1 MAERVVETQ
10 VIEVKTRGVKGAE
23 QEVRRLADAER
34 RAKDELE
41 ALRAVDRKSVAD
53 AKAHE
58 AALRAQRVE
67 VQKLSRE
74 SRSAR
79 GSLNDMRQAERAAA
93 AEARAAASAARA
105 AGQERARAAREEA
118 KAVEGLARAERDL
131 ARARE
136 AAARQDRE
144 AYSRGLSQQT
154 ARIGQNIAGRREAIA
169 AANARLRELGADP
182 DNVRARRSARLGM
195 AQGFAGGLGS
205 AGLGLLG
212 AVGGTAVG
220 AAGLG
225 LREVVQRGQAF
236 GGQRA
241 ALEAALGS
249 RGAADRRIAEIRATG
264 AGLEGGLATANRL
277 GGLGLDSSARSV
289 RSVAAIAA
297 GSPGKTTSDFAEAL
311 ADAVT
316 GENERLK
323 EFGIRASKD
332 GDKVRYTFRGITTE
346 VQNNAQAIQEYFN
359 KLGESPQFSG
369 ALERQVNSLQ
379 GALGTV
385 SDEITLLASE
395 VYDSGVGEALGEI
408 VNEIA
413 SMVRQVQGGGAKAI
427 GKTLGDALRSA
438 WKEAKELIGP
448 VKELPERLRGVIET
462 AGSFASTLIKIAGAA
477 KDVTEAVGPTNVA
490 LASLALKLIGVNG
503 PLGLVAA
510 GGLALGTAFAAAGK
524 YAVDLAY
531 EIGGLDSAITKFER
545 KQEELQKK
553 HDHDVATG
561 QLRDQIAATK
571 EQNRRAGDI
580 ETAATAAG
588 GRFRAARLREMG
600 ESEATLTDS
609 QRKTLDAE
617 ERRVVNEVRRSAGG
631 IGAATSG
638 SANLR
643 EGSEA
648 ARAGDQFA
656 AAAERRADSAEL
668 GRLMKKKGTKGAR
681 LTKSEQK
688 RLGELET
695 KYDLPSTQGYKKPG
709 KPDLSAFGEDV
720 EGEIKRMSEDA
731 GRVAG
736 LRAIRSGL
744 GEREADRIAKRTE
757 KESAERLRQQVGQGK
772 FLPGQINASTLAI
785 AGVEDVAGRGT
796 PPVITV
802 NNFSTKVDVGGIT
815 VDRPQV
821 AVGPD
826 ELGVELGRVVR
837 RTLEVEV
844 RDALRT
850 VTRSIAL

>member
-34 RAKDELE
+34 RAKDALE
-41 ALRAVDRKSVAD
+41 DLRAVDRKSVPD

-74 SRSAR
+74 SRAAR

-93 AEARAAASAARA
+93 AEARSAASAARA
-105 AGQERARAAREEA
+105 AGQERARAAREET
-118 KAVEGLARAERDL
+118 KAVESLARAERDL

-136 AAARQDRE
+136 ASSRAQRE
-144 AYSRGLSQQT
+144 SYSRDL
-154 ARIGQNIAGRREAIA
+154 AREVGRLDRDIGTRQGGIASAQ
-169 AANARLRELGADP
+169 ARLAELRRQSLGGRLRGAITTDGL
-182 DNVRARRSARLGM
+182 RSA
-195 AQGFAGGLGS
+195 AGGLGS

-212 AVGGTAVG
+212 AVGGSALAVG
-220 AAGLG
+220 GFG
-225 LREVVQRGQAF
+225 LREVIQRGQSF

-249 RGAADRRIAEIRATG
+249 RGAADQRISEIRATG

-346 VQNNAQAIQEYFN
+346 VQNNAAAIQEYFN

-369 ALERQVNSLQ
+369 ALERQSKSLQ
-379 GALGTV
+379 GQLGTL
-385 SDEITLLASE
+385 SDEFTLLASE
-395 VYDSGVGEALGEI
+395 IYDGGVAEALAGIVKEI
-408 VNEIA
+408 SA
-413 SMVRQVQGGGAKAI
+413 MVREIQGGGAKAI
-427 GKTLGDALRSA
+427 GATLGDAITTLWQRLRQA
-438 WKEAKELIGP
+438 IGP
-448 VKELPERLRGVIET
+448 IQELPKRLGEIITQAGNMAKSLLGLAEALTKVVSAIGPTDLAFGAMVLKLTAINPLLGAAAATGLLLGKAIVAIGDAWRGSESAVDSYIRKQNELYESGKRLATIGVAEANAERANAYV
-462 AGSFASTLIKIAGAA
+462 AGANA
-477 KDVTEAVGPTNVA
+477 AEEAAT
-490 LASLALKLIGVNG
+490 S
-503 PLGLVAA
+503 
-510 GGLALGTAFAAAGK
+510 AAA
-524 YAVDLAY
+524 A
-531 EIGGLDSAITKFER
+531 
-545 KQEELQKK
+545 
-553 HDHDVATG
+553 
-561 QLRDQIAATK
+561 
-571 EQNRRAGDI
+571 
-580 ETAATAAG
+580 
-588 GRFRAARLREMG
+588 FRANRLREMG
-600 ESEATLTDS
+600 ESEATLTDA

-617 ERRVVNEVRRSAGG
+617 AGRVRFETLRAGG
-631 IGAATSG
+631 FGTEQRADAG
-638 SANLR
+638 
-643 EGSEA
+643 GEA
-648 ARAGDQFA
+648 ARAGAQFT
-656 AAAERRADSAEL
+656 AAAERRADAAEL
-668 GRLMKKKGTKGAR
+668 GRLVKKKGTKGAR
-681 LTKSEQK
+681 LTKSETK
-688 RLGELET
+688 RLGELEK
-695 KYDLPSTQGYKKPG
+695 KYDLPTTQGYKKPD

-736 LRAIRSGL
+736 LRAIRSGV
-744 GEREADRIAKRTE
+744 GEREADRLAKRTE
-757 KESAERLRQQVGQGK
+757 KETAERLRQQVGQGK